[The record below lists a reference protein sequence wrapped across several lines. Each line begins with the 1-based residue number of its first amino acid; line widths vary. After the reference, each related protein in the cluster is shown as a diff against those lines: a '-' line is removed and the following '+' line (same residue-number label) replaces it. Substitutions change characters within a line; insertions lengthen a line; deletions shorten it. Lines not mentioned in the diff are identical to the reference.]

1 MDLALRTER
10 TPASIIPELRSLLRQ
25 TSPELANA
33 TFTSMDQ
40 VVEESYGSQ
49 TLAAHLL
56 EVFGGT
62 ALLLCI
68 SGLYGLLAY
77 VVTQRTREI
86 ALRVAVGAQRG
97 QVQWLVLQQAGVL
110 VIAGV
115 IIGTIAAVAAGRF
128 VHGFL
133 YGVADHDA
141 LTLTAVASL
150 MLASGGLAAY
160 FPARK
165 AARVSP
171 MEALRAE

>member
-1 MDLALRTER
+1 
-10 TPASIIPELRSLLRQ
+10 
-25 TSPELANA
+25 
-33 TFTSMDQ
+33 MDQ
-40 VVEESYGSQ
+40 IVEQSYGSQ

-56 EVFGGT
+56 EFFGGT

-77 VVTQRTREI
+77 VVSQRTREM

-97 QVQWLVLQQAGVL
+97 QVVWLVLRQAGVL
-110 VIAGV
+110 VVAGV
-115 IIGTIAAVAAGRF
+115 CIGTILAIASGRI

-133 YGVADHDA
+133 YGVAEHDSLTFMVVA
-141 LTLTAVASL
+141 LVLL
-150 MLASGGLAAY
+150 FSGGLAAY

-165 AARVSP
+165 AANVNP